1 MIRLSPIHVT
11 AIVLLAVSSLAVT
24 GCGGASNEETTAAA
38 ASPVPVT
45 TVGRSVR
52 IETLVV
58 SPTSFVDVIELT
70 GSVEASNDAVLSAE
84 ASGTLLYRAPRGA
97 YVGKGGVVAQIDST
111 LLYAGYMQAMAVKDA
126 AKAQYDLSKDTHDRQ
141 APLYQDSIISANEY
155 ERVRAGLNQSAA
167 QLRQSEAALAQL
179 REQLDNTRVTA
190 PFGGYV
196 EEHMAEVGEQV
207 MLGAPVA
214 RLVNSAAVKVAAGVP
229 ERYASTIRKGTPVE
243 IEFGSNGDGRTT
255 AAVEFVGGAIDAAS
269 RTFPIEVRVENR
281 DGVLKPEMTARL
293 FVTRDRLA
301 DVLVVPQTAILL
313 DESGYGA
320 FVVGTQDGKRVAN
333 RRSVS
338 TGASYGGYVV
348 ITSGIEAGEEVVIL
362 GQQNLTEG
370 DAVEVVST
378 TETASLRLV
387 STE

>member
-1 MIRLSPIHVT
+1 MNRLSMIQVVV
-11 AIVLLAVSSLAVT
+11 IVSLAFSSLVVM
-24 GCGGASNEETTAAA
+24 GCRGAQSGETDSAA
-38 ASPVPVT
+38 ASPTPVT
-45 TVGRSVR
+45 SVGRSVR

-111 LLYAGYMQAMAVKDA
+111 MIYAGYRQSAAMFDA
-126 AKAQYDLSKDTHDRQ
+126 ARAQFNLAQDTYDRQ
-141 APLYQDSIISANEY
+141 APLYQDSIISATEY
-155 ERVRAGLNQSAA
+155 ERVRADLNQSAA

-196 EEHMAEVGEQV
+196 EEHLAEVGEQV
-207 MLGAPVA
+207 GMGSPVA
-214 RLVNSAAVKVAAGVP
+214 RLMNSAAVRVVAGVP
-229 ERYASTIRKGTPVE
+229 ERYASTIRKGTPVD
-243 IEFGSNGDGRTT
+243 IEFGLNGDGRIS
-255 AAVEFVGGAIDAAS
+255 AAIEFAGGAIESAS

-281 DGVLKPEMTARL
+281 DGNLKPEMTARL
-293 FVTRDRLA
+293 FVTRDRLT
-301 DVLVVPQTAILL
+301 DVLVVPQTAVLL
-313 DESGYGA
+313 DEAGYGV
-320 FVVGTQDGKRVAN
+320 FVVGTQDGARVAN
-333 RRSVS
+333 RRNVD

-348 ITSGIEAGEEVVIL
+348 ITNGIEAGEEVVIL

-370 DAVEVVST
+370 DVVEVVST
-378 TETASLRLV
+378 TESASLRLV